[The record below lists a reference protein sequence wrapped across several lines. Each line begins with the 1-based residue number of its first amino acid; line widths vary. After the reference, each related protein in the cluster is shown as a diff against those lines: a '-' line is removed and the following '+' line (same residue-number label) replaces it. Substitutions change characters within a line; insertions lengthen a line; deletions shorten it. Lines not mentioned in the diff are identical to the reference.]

1 LPIILT
7 LAIVAVV
14 IAMIFVSARNQKK
27 QMREYEILKR
37 ELEAECMRKYS
48 SNGVQILLKFR
59 QHVVHGH
66 KSSHIVQ
73 VPYLELILFEPISQE
88 QQYGNYQPNN
98 GQMFVQPNGQYIQ
111 PQVDYV
117 QNYQN
122 LTTTQQYVQQYPTE
136 NNYQFQQ
143 NQNYQQLNSPTF
155 YQK

>member
-7 LAIVAVV
+7 FAIVAVI

-73 VPYLELILFEPISQE
+73 VPYLELILFEPISQQQQQQ
-88 QQYGNYQPNN
+88 QQYGNY
-98 GQMFVQPNGQYIQ
+98 QPNGQYIQ

-143 NQNYQQLNSPTF
+143 NQNYHQQLNSPTF